1 MLKSLEQASDERD
14 AVAKAV
20 YSRLFGWIVR
30 KINND
35 LSEGSH
41 DRSVCFPHVWSPL
54 WLENMQCW
62 HMHLMTGIIATSLLR
77 LPSELQN
84 CPV

>member
-1 MLKSLEQASDERD
+1 MLTGEEVVVLKSLEQANDERD

-41 DRSVCFPHVWSPL
+41 GRSVCSLPITMV
-54 WLENMQCW
+54 
-62 HMHLMTGIIATSLLR
+62 TSLQV
-77 LPSELQN
+77 S
-84 CPV
+84 